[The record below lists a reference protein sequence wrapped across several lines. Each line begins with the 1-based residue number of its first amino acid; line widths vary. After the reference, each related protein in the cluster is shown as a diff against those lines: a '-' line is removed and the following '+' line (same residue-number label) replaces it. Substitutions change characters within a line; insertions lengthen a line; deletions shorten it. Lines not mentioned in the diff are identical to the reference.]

1 MKNREKQVQETKPK
15 NKRQETHKEHRARI
29 KNNVE
34 SKKTSSGRMNNRK
47 KQSTRTIRMK
57 TNQKHRTISTMKT
70 SWNTKNK
77 YT

>member
-34 SKKTSSGRMNNRK
+34 SKK
-47 KQSTRTIRMK
+47 QV
-57 TNQKHRTISTMKT
+57 QEE
-70 SWNTKNK
+70 
-77 YT
+77 